1 MKWFSMQ
8 RPKTQSSNI
17 EEPLSCTKVCGK
29 GFFFFLMNHINSCF
43 TTPTLSIMNKV
54 TYLEGKREAEEA
66 AYQEELQKEHEEIIR
81 VNKEFE
87 KRMIIEQAEEDA
99 EEYWDDQY

>member
-1 MKWFSMQ
+1 
-8 RPKTQSSNI
+8 
-17 EEPLSCTKVCGK
+17 
-29 GFFFFLMNHINSCF
+29 
-43 TTPTLSIMNKV
+43 MNKV